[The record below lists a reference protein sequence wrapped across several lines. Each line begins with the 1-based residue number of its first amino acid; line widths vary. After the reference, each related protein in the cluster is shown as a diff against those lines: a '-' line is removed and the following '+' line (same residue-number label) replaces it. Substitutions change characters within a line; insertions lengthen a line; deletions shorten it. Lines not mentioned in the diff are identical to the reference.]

1 VTILEHYVVSLSMTA
16 LTLFCVAVFV
26 YFNNRKRA
34 LNQSFTLFALT
45 ATLWSFGE
53 SRLILASN
61 DVIALFLARLTYPG
75 VIFIAPT
82 FVHFVYVFLGITEK
96 KRKILLRAFY
106 LFGGISLIL
115 NFTNLLTPSPVPKF
129 SFNYYWESSGII
141 FPYHFVIWWTIVMY
155 GLFELFKAYAT
166 STGVKRNQ
174 IKYVFWGALIGFF
187 GGASNYLLFFNIELY
202 PYSPFGTYGVPIFP
216 IMVTY
221 AIVAYRLMDIN
232 VIITRSLAY
241 GTLTAIIA
249 GTYIGLM
256 AWLDGLFS
264 EFAWYN
270 PLRAHSLLFVVMF
283 PALIYVLPR
292 VKTRALEITRRA
304 LFRGKYDYQ
313 DELSEAASVI
323 PTMLNLEELGNYVL
337 DKVRTTML
345 VNKLTLFIYEE
356 AEHSYCFLNC
366 FGVDKDSVSQIKIEE
381 NSALAG
387 LLRSSGTVLV
397 REDLERAGKVPEDIL
412 DLALKQM
419 QPLGAELCLPLM
431 VKDSLTGIF
440 TINNKGNGEI
450 FTEEDLSLL
459 TTVAN
464 QVALTIEYIKSI
476 DKISSN
482 KRYVG
487 LGKASMRM
495 AHDIKNPL
503 VPIKTFL
510 QILPDK
516 YPEKFKEMGKID
528 PEFTG
533 RFYESALDGVDRI
546 NHLIERA
553 LHYARYPQPVF
564 APVQLHSLLDD
575 VLDQEDVALKKAK
588 IQLKKR
594 YTSSPS
600 IISADGEQLM
610 ELFSNLISNSI
621 DAMDKVKGKKLQVR
635 TKAVSDRMAVEIVDN
650 GCGIPKDRIGP
661 IFDPFITYKL
671 KGSGLGLAIAKK
683 IVDDHKGLI
692 EITSTPGKGTT
703 FRVLLPRKQ

>member
-1 VTILEHYVVSLSMTA
+1 VNVLTHYVVSLSITA
-16 LTLFCVAVFV
+16 FTFFFLAIFV
-26 YFNNRKRA
+26 YFKNRKKV
-34 LNQSFTLFALT
+34 LNQTFAFWALT
-45 ATLWSFGE
+45 VTIWSFGE
-53 SRLILASN
+53 SRLIVAPDDLT
-61 DVIALFLARLTYPG
+61 ALFLARLIYAG

-82 FVHFVYVFLGITEK
+82 FVHFVYVFLGITGK
-96 KRKILLRAFY
+96 KRRLVLRSLY
-106 LFGGISLIL
+106 LFSFISLIFN
-115 NFTNLLTPSPVPKF
+115 NFTNLLTLSPVAKF
-129 SFNYYWESSGII
+129 SFNYYWEGGIL
-141 FPYHFVIWWTIVMY
+141 FLYHFIIWWLVVIY
-155 GLFELFKAYAT
+155 GLFELFKAYSS
-166 STGVKRNQ
+166 STAAKRNQ
-174 IKYVFWGALIGFF
+174 IKYVFLGALIGYS
-187 GGASNYLLFFNIELY
+187 GGAGNFLPVFNIEIY
-202 PYSPFGTYGVPIFP
+202 PYNPLGTYGTPLFP

-221 AIVAYRLMDIN
+221 AIFAYRLMDIR
-232 VIITRSLAY
+232 VVITRSLAY
-241 GTLTAIIA
+241 GALTAIIA

-256 AWLDGLFS
+256 AWVDGLFS
-264 EFAWYN
+264 AFAWYS
-270 PLRAHSLLFVVMF
+270 PLRAHSLLFILVF
-283 PALIYVLPR
+283 FALIYVLPR
-292 VKTRALEITRRA
+292 VKTRAIEITRQT

-313 DELSEAASVI
+313 DELSEAARVI
-323 PTMLNLEELGNYVL
+323 PSMLNLEELGNYVL

-345 VNKLTLFIYEE
+345 VNKLTLFVYEE
-356 AEHSYCFLNC
+356 AEHSYRFLNC

-387 LLRSSGTVLV
+387 LLRDSGTAVV
-397 REDLERAGKVPEDIL
+397 KEDLERAGRVPREVL
-412 DLALKQM
+412 DLAEKQM
-419 QPLGAELCLPLM
+419 EPLGAELCIPLM
-431 VKDSLTGIF
+431 VKDNLTGIF

-450 FTEEDLSLL
+450 FTEDDLSLL
-459 TTVAN
+459 TTVVS

-546 NHLIERA
+546 NLLIERA

-564 APVQLHSLLDD
+564 APVQLHGLLDD

-621 DAMDKVKGKKLQVR
+621 DAMEKVKSKKLQVR

-650 GCGIPKDRIGP
+650 GCGIPKDKIGP